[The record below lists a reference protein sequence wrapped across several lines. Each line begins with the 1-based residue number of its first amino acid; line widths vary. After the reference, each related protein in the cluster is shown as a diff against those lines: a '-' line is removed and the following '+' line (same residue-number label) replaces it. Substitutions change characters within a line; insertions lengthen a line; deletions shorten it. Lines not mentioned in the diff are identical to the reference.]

1 MRNRIFRH
9 EDYVGVPV
17 DWLPYFNKKVKGI
30 RMKELSVISG
40 QTGCGKTTFLSQIT
54 LDLCKK

>member
-1 MRNRIFRH
+1 M
-9 EDYVGVPV
+9 
-17 DWLPYFNKKVKGI
+17 DWIPYFNKKVKGI

-40 QTGCGKTTFLSQIT
+40 QTGCGKTTFLSQMT